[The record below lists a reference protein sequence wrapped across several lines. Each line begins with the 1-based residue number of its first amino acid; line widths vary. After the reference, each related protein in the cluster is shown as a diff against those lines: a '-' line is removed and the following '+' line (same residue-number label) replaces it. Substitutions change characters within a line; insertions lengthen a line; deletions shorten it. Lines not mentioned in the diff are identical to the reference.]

1 MRADELHGSD
11 KRKDVKEIFV
21 KAVNDSMTKVTGKAD
36 DGNGNPNGID
46 TTSLNPKEIE
56 LLDRI
61 SKVIHQEQ

>member
-1 MRADELHGSD
+1 MRADELHGPD
-11 KRKDVKEIFV
+11 NGKQVKEIFI
-21 KAVNDSMTKVTGKAD
+21 KAVNDSMIKVTGKAD
-36 DGNGNPNGID
+36 DGNGNSNGID